1 MNQTNN
7 NPFGDSLSQEG
18 IESQGD
24 RLGGGGVVD
33 SNAYGAVI
41 TAAFA
46 GESKGGAKSMT
57 FHFKLDN
64 GRDLRETTYVTSG
77 KEKGQKSFYERDG
90 KKYPMPGF
98 VTANDIALLATGKGL
113 TEQTYEEKI
122 IKLYDFDAK
131 AEVMTK
137 VMMATSLV
145 GQAIKLGVMKET
157 VDKTTDSG
165 GGVYVPTG
173 ETREQNVIDKVFHAT
188 SGQTV
193 SELTQS
199 RDVNAAGEFLGKWT
213 DKNAGI
219 TRNKAK
225 GASGASGVPGRPA
238 PTGGAAPTASKGLFG
253 NG

>member
-7 NPFGDSLSQEG
+7 PFGNTLSQEG
-18 IESQGD
+18 LESQGD

-33 SNAYGAVI
+33 SDAYGATI
-41 TAAFA
+41 TAAYA
-46 GESKGGAKSMT
+46 GQSKGGANSMT

-77 KEKGQKSFYERDG
+77 KEKGQKNYYERDG

-113 TEQTYEEKI
+113 DEQIFEEKI

-131 AEVMTK
+131 AEVPTK
-137 VMMATSLV
+137 VMMATSLI
-145 GQAIKLGVMKET
+145 GLPIKLGVMKEV

-173 ETREQNVIDKVFHAT
+173 ETREQNVIDKVFHAK

-199 RDVNAAGEFLGKWT
+199 RNESTPGEFIGKWT
-213 DKNAGI
+213 DKNAGNV
-219 TRNKAK
+219 RNKAK
-225 GASGASGVPGRPA
+225 GASGTTGAPGGRPA
-238 PTGGAAPTASKGLFG
+238 PTGGAAAAPSKGLFG
-253 NG
+253 G